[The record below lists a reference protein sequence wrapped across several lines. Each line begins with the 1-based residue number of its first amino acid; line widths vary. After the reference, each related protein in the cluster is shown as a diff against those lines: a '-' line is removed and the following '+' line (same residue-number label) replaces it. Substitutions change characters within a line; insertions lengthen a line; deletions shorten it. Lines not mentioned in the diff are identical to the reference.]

1 MERKH
6 TSIPITKE
14 TYWKFLELKAKFKC
28 STWDEL
34 IEKIYPILL
43 KTIEKRNDNSTNKTS
58 NRK

>member
-1 MERKH
+1 MKRKH

-14 TYWKFLELKAKFKC
+14 TYWKLLELKAKFKC

-43 KTIEKRNDNSTNKTS
+43 EILKEKDDNSTGKTP